1 MIALMRWIV
10 RVFLL
15 IMSLGGIA
23 WFHHART
30 HRPTRVEEAGR
41 AGILLIGNGSEPAT
55 LDHQLA
61 SGQPEH
67 HIFHAI
73 FEGLIAPLPENPDGD
88 GPGAA
93 ETWTHENFTTWT
105 FKLQPQGKWSDGT
118 PLTSADFPTPTNASF
133 HPDSA
138 RTTRTCFTPCSMPRN
153 TTPAN

>member
-1 MIALMRWIV
+1 MRWLVRTLVILIALA
-10 RVFLL
+10 
-15 IMSLGGIA
+15 GIA

-30 HRPTRVEEAGR
+30 HRPTRVEGANRE
-41 AGILLIGNGSEPAT
+41 GILLIGNGTEPAT
-55 LDHQLA
+55 LDPQLA

-93 ETWTHENFTTWT
+93 VSWTHDKFTTWT

-118 PLTSADFPTPTNASF
+118 AITTADFLYAYQRILSPKLGA
-133 HPDSA
+133 DY
-138 RTTRTCFTPCSMPRN
+138 
-153 TTPAN
+153 ANML